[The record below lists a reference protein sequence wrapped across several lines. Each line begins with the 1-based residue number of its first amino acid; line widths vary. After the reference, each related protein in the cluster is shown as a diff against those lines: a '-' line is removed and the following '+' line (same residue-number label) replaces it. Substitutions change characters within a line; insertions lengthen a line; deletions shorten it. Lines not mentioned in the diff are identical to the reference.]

1 MRSIRKFACA
11 AVLGLSIFAIQP
23 TLAAAEDARG
33 VFTLSQEVHWQNA
46 VLGPGDYAFSLKGAG
61 RPTFLMIRGINGDDT
76 DAMLL
81 VSEVRPGKS
90 TGTGKLVLVPRGGQ
104 RFVRSMELPECEMEL
119 YFTVPRQSV
128 PREMVPR
135 ETASK

>member
-1 MRSIRKFACA
+1 MRSIRKFAYA

-23 TLAAAEDARG
+23 TLAAAEEARG

-61 RPTFLMIRGINGDDT
+61 RPTFLMIRGINGTDT

-81 VSEVRPGKS
+81 ISEVRPGTS
-90 TGTGKLVLVPRGGQ
+90 TGTGKLISVPRGGQ
-104 RFVRSMELPECEMEL
+104 RFVSSMELPECDIAL
-119 YFTVPRQSV
+119 YFTVPREKA
-128 PREMVPR
+128 PPEVPR